1 MKKKFSENLSDF
13 LDFCREVNVNYKAYK
28 NEVDKAWDAT
38 QDCLHQLEFGKYD
51 DRAKTATM
59 IANIRKA
66 RRYYKDNIEI
76 MEEMYNFLQTPEFL
90 KFHKQATEVLGRTRK
105 VEKSKENKMYSIK
118 VLKNVPYMQ
127 DTFNNDTNVV
137 EENS

>member
-38 QDCLHQLEFGKYD
+38 QDCLHQLEFGKYA

-59 IANIRKA
+59 I
-66 RRYYKDNIEI
+66 
-76 MEEMYNFLQTPEFL
+76 
-90 KFHKQATEVLGRTRK
+90 G
-105 VEKSKENKMYSIK
+105 
-118 VLKNVPYMQ
+118 
-127 DTFNNDTNVV
+127 NNDC
-137 EENS
+137 